1 MKKKRRIKKGII
13 KSFILSIMGISF
25 ISLGISIY
33 NIYTWEEDSKD
44 IEEQVIEIEK
54 IVEIEEIEDT
64 PEVEIIE
71 PVEEVDEFNPYWD
84 YINMKLIDVNFE
96 ELKKINSS
104 VAGWIKVNGTR
115 INYPFVQT
123 TDNDFYLTHSFNK
136 SYNRGGWVFLDY
148 ENNKELSDKNNIIYA
163 HGRDDNTMFGSLR
176 RIFDNGWLDKTSN
189 HVINISTEKENSLWQ
204 VFSVY
209 HIPVTSDYLQVKFD
223 TNEEFVTFGN
233 MLLTRSMHDF
243 KTSISE
249 NDIILTLSTCYS
261 KTERMVLHAKLIK
274 KETR

>member
-1 MKKKRRIKKGII
+1 MKKKRRLKKGIV
-13 KSFILSIMGISF
+13 KSFVLFIMGISF

-44 IEEQVIEIEK
+44 IEEQVIEIQQ
-54 IVEIEEIEDT
+54 IVEVEEVEDT
-64 PEVEIIE
+64 IDVEIIE

-96 ELKKINSS
+96 ELKSINSS
-104 VAGWIKVNGTR
+104 VTGWIKVNGTR

-136 SYNRGGWVFLDY
+136 KYNRGGWVFLDY
-148 ENNKELSDKNNIIYA
+148 ENNKDLSDKNNIIYA

-176 RIFDNGWLDKTSN
+176 RIFNNGWLDKTSN

-223 TNEEFVTFGN
+223 TNEEFLKFGN
-233 MLLTRSMHDF
+233 MLLARSMHDF

-274 KETR
+274 KEAR